1 MKSKADLL
9 FAGRAEEKI
18 SASRALEMYAKIISK
33 DRSELIEKIKF
44 SNTRRQVREDRLE
57 SRKNLEICQMNLFEK
72 KQKKMSLADKGER
85 EEKEVSKELLKF
97 RKKTRSVEQ
106 RMLRKE
112 EENFELKGW
121 DN

>member
-85 EEKEVSKELLKF
+85 EEKEVSKGLLKF